1 MGRYLGPVCKLCR
14 REGEKLFL
22 KGNRCISDKCALA
35 KRKLPPGDNRG
46 RRGRQLSEYGKQLRE
61 KQKIKRW
68 YNLLEKQFKLTFKE
82 ADRKKG
88 KTGENLLIALEMRL
102 DSVVYLSN
110 LAISRPQARQIIK
123 HRHIKVNGKI
133 VNIPSY
139 LVNVGD
145 EIEVKEKFKKNRV
158 VLEALKVASG
168 VPVPK
173 WLELDID
180 NAKVK
185 VISAPERG
193 DIQVPADEQLVVEL
207 YSK

>member
-14 REGEKLFL
+14 REGEQLFL
-22 KGNRCISDKCALA
+22 KGNRCISDKCALK
-35 KRKLPPGDNRG
+35 KRKSPPGASG
-46 RRGRQLSEYGKQLRE
+46 SRRGRQLSEYGKQLRE

-68 YNLLEKQFKLTFKE
+68 YNLLEKQFKLSFKE

-88 KTGENLLIALEMRL
+88 KTGENLLIDLEMRL
-102 DSVVYLSN
+102 DSIVYIAN

-123 HRHIKVNGKI
+123 HRHVKVNGKI

-139 LVNVGD
+139 AVNVGD
-145 EIEVKEKFKKNRV
+145 EIEIKDKFKKNRV
-158 VLEALKVASG
+158 VLEALKVASS
-168 VPVPK
+168 VAVPK
-173 WLELDID
+173 WMELDAD

-185 VISAPERG
+185 IISAPERS
-193 DIQVPADEQLVVEL
+193 DIKVPADEQLVVEL